1 MKRPTTAL
9 LTDPVKSKYK
19 RIQVISKS
27 SRYET
32 KSDYNTVDLTT
43 IEQERNDENKVVAD
57 FFYEPVEYATF

>member
-43 IEQERNDENKVVAD
+43 IE
-57 FFYEPVEYATF
+57 